1 VFEALAG
8 WPVDRACAAAI
19 MPDGSVHLHGDGAHE
34 YRLASVSKLM
44 TAWAAL
50 VAVEDG
56 SLDLDAPLD
65 DGGSLRHLLAHAG
78 GYGFDSP
85 GPIGSPG
92 RRRVYSNTG
101 YDRVAVL
108 VESATGI
115 AFADYLAESV
125 FQPLGRAGASLRGSA
140 ARDVHATLDDVVR
153 FSAELRSPRLLARS
167 TVADAISPQ
176 FGDLDGTVPGIG
188 PFSPCPWGLGPE
200 LHGDKYP
207 HWMPERA
214 SRSTFGHFG
223 GSGTFVWV
231 DPVANVACLA
241 LTDREFGPWALEAWP
256 AFGAAVLAAA
266 RP

>member
-1 VFEALAG
+1 MFAKVDA
-8 WPVDRACAAAI
+8 WPVGRACAAVLL
-19 MPDGSVHLHGDGAHE
+19 PGGSVLRHGDPRQE

-65 DGGSLRHLLAHAG
+65 EGGSLRHLLAHAG

-85 GPIGSPG
+85 HPVGSPG

-101 YDRVAVL
+101 YDRVAAL
-108 VESATGI
+108 VEVATGMP
-115 AFADYLAESV
+115 FAAYLGEAV
-125 FQPLGRAGASLRGSA
+125 FQPLGMAGAELRGSA

-153 FSAELRSPRLLARS
+153 FAAELRTPRLLARG

-214 SRSTFGHFG
+214 SRSAFGHFG
-223 GSGTFVWV
+223 GTGTFLWV
-231 DPVANVACLA
+231 DPVADVACLA

-256 AFGAAVLAAA
+256 DFGAEVLAAA

>member
-1 VFEALAG
+1 MFAKVDQ
-8 WPVDRACAAAI
+8 WPVDHACAAAL
-19 MPDGSVHLHGDGAHE
+19 MPDGSVPRHGDTRHE

-65 DGGSLRHLLAHAG
+65 EGGSLRHLLAHAG
-78 GYGFDSP
+78 GYGFDGETP
-85 GPIGSPG
+85 VGSPG
-92 RRRVYSNTG
+92 RRRTYSNTG
-101 YDRVAVL
+101 YERVAAL
-108 VESATGI
+108 VEAATGME
-115 AFADYLAESV
+115 FAAYLGEAI
-125 FQPLGRAGASLRGSA
+125 FHPLGMAGAELRGSA
-140 ARDVHATLDDVVR
+140 ARDVHATLEDVIL
-153 FSAELRSPRLLARS
+153 FADELRRPRLLARD

-223 GSGTFVWV
+223 GSGTFLWV
-231 DPVANVACLA
+231 DPVADVACVA

-256 AFGAAVLAAA
+256 AFGADVLAAA

>member
-1 VFEALAG
+1 MFASVDA
-8 WPVDRACAAAI
+8 WPVGSASAAAI
-19 MPDGSVHLHGDGAHE
+19 LPDGSVHRHGRVDHE

-50 VAVEDG
+50 IAVEDG

-65 DGGSLRHLLAHAG
+65 EGGSLRHLLAHAG

-85 GPIGSPG
+85 RPVGSPG

-101 YDRVAVL
+101 YERIASL
-108 VESATGI
+108 VEAVTGI
-115 AFADYLAESV
+115 PFAAYLDEAV
-125 FQPLGRAGASLRGSA
+125 FHPLGMGGAALRGSA
-140 ARDVHATLDDVVR
+140 TRDVHATLDDVMR
-153 FSAELRSPRLLARS
+153 FAAELREPRLLARA

-188 PFSPCPWGLGPE
+188 SFSPCPWGLGPE

-223 GSGTFVWV
+223 GTGTFLWV

-256 AFGAAVLAAA
+256 AFGADVLAAA